1 MGAVTVMASTEFS
14 DIVGRIRRYDLF
26 IGGRLRE
33 ARLNRRWT
41 QDKLAQA
48 LGVSFQSVQRYER
61 GASVGAGRLIVA
73 ANALDVSILS
83 LMRDS
88 VDAGGAP
95 LKDGA
100 ARDDVRAALSQEAAE
115 TARLLDGLAEPELRR
130 CVLEIVR
137 RLAA

>member
-1 MGAVTVMASTEFS
+1 MAPTEFS
-14 DIVGRIRRYDLF
+14 AIISRIRRYDLF

-41 QDKLAQA
+41 QDRLGQA

-61 GASVGAGRLIVA
+61 GASVGAGRLIEA
-73 ANALDVSILS
+73 ADALGVSILS

-95 LKDGA
+95 LQEGA
-100 ARDDVRAALSQEAAE
+100 ARGAERAALSQEAAE
-115 TARLLDGLAEPELRR
+115 AARLLDGLAEPELRR

-137 RLAA
+137 RLAAE

>member
-1 MGAVTVMASTEFS
+1 MASTEFS